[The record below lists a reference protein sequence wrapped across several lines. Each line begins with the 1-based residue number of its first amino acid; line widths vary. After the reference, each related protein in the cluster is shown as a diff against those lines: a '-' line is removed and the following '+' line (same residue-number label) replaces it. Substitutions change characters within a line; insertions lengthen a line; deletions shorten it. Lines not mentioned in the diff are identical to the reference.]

1 TATPRWLWI
10 GSHLAFGVLGPG
22 LLLLVAGLTMGLSYG
37 AVSGDTTGQ
46 AFRVLGVALAQL
58 PAVWVLTGVAV
69 ALFGLAPRLTG
80 LSWGV
85 LVTCLLLGQLGQI
98 LQFPQW
104 ALNLS
109 PFTHVS
115 RIPAQSLDMLPL
127 GVLAALASLLTLA
140 GLIGFRSRDLE
151 PD

>member
-1 TATPRWLWI
+1 
-10 GSHLAFGVLGPG
+10 V
-22 LLLLVAGLTMGLSYG
+22 
-37 AVSGDTTGQ
+37 
-46 AFRVLGVALAQL
+46 GVALAQL

-69 ALFGLAPRLTG
+69 ALVGLAPRLTG

-109 PFTHVS
+109 PFTHVQ
-115 RIPAQSLDMLPL
+115 RIPAQSLDILPL
-127 GVLAALASLLTLA
+127 GVLAALASLLTMA